1 MEYHVSGK
9 LLSNILLVKNDRRN
23 RPNFAMLEMAPR
35 GKRFS
40 LLNRCKWCPFL
51 HATVYE
57 LKKIVRFAWS
67 GNLYKFLC
75 LFWIRTYSLAIFK
88 TIEVKNS
95 SVAAVES
102 INFDDVLLMGRTFE
116 EILMSRNTLIFSA
129 LTYKFCHKSEKISP
143 ENGQVNIIFRPTN
156 RYTCRDFDY
165 SGKRWKR

>member
-1 MEYHVSGK
+1 MGETVQ
-9 LLSNILLVKNDRRN
+9 ILHCLKWFLEENDFLCSIDVN
-23 RPNFAMLEMAPR
+23 DAH
-35 GKRFS
+35 FS
-40 LLNRCKWCPFL
+40 MPLCMSS
-51 HATVYE
+51 
-57 LKKIVRFAWS
+57 KKFVRFAWS

-102 INFDDVLLMGRTFE
+102 INFDNVLLMGRTFE

-129 LTYKFCHKSEKISP
+129 LTSKFCHKSEKISP

-156 RYTCRDFDY
+156 RYTCRDFDC